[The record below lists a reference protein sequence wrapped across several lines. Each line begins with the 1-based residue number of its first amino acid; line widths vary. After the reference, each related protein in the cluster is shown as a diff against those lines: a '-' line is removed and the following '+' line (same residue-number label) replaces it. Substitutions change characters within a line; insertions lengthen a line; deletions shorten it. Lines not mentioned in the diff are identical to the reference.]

1 MGAALDQSLL
11 VELIQYSDEGDGLQI
26 EPGCDLGLADTLVT
40 GNIEHDRRLSPRD
53 REPGLP
59 CLPVEAPLDQPGDIV
74 DQESEIAPEP
84 RLRLGLL
91 DPCFS
96 REIAWRDHRPD
107 LTRRHDAPPRGLVSA
122 YPKEPPA
129 RATAGRDARPSGRS
143 VRGRDRRSASC
154 RASAIEK
161 RAARRRSKCRAG
173 AAAPSPHPVRARSAA
188 RRTAQRRS
196 SS

>member
-11 VELIQYSDEGDGLQI
+11 VELIQHSHEGDGLQV

-40 GNIEHDRRLSPRD
+40 SNIEHDRRLSPRD

-59 CLPVEAPLDQPGDIV
+59 CLPVEAPLDQAGHIV
-74 DQESEIAPEP
+74 HQEPEIAPEP

-129 RATAGRDARPSGRS
+129 RATAGTAGRPSAPS
-143 VRGRDRRSASC
+143 VRDRGRRSASC
-154 RASAIEK
+154 KASAT
-161 RAARRRSKCRAG
+161 ARPAV
-173 AAAPSPHPVRARSAA
+173 H
-188 RRTAQRRS
+188 
-196 SS
+196 